1 MAEYYKDALRL
12 GQKEYKN
19 AVAKNEPGTLPALD
33 DILADVK
40 TAGVVELGLVQ
51 IPVER
56 IVGTKSPG
64 RVAAFAP
71 NFMPILEE
79 NTEFAQ
85 KWKALCEAHLDEG
98 IRDAVKAYEYMNKY
112 YIEEGNKRVSVLKFF
127 GAYNIPAKVTRILP
141 QRNGDEDIEIYY
153 EFIDFYQYSKVNFI
167 EFTKKGSYLALQ
179 KALGKEPDEEWTDDE
194 QKEFSAAYYYFLKA
208 YTASGGSKLKT
219 TAGDAMLSY
228 IQVYGYKD
236 LIVTDPAD
244 IKKNLGKMWE
254 EVALKQEEVPI
265 DVKLDP
271 PEEKKQSTLLKN
283 LLPSS
288 DPGELIVAFIYDG
301 NPVSSGW
308 VHDHEE
314 GRQHVQ
320 KVFGEKIHT
329 VSYTDAMGD
338 DPLAVIEE
346 AIADGAK
353 LIFTT
358 SPRLLQASL
367 RAAVDHPDIVIMNCS
382 LGTSHRYI
390 RTYYTRMYEVKFILG
405 ALAGTLTESGKL
417 GYVCDYPIY
426 GQIAGINAFA
436 LGAKMTCPKAKV
448 YLEWSGIKGA
458 EVAARSLRD
467 QNIRIISSQDTARFL
482 KDDRMLFGLSY
493 INGEEKR
500 LLANP
505 VWNWGRYYEEILK
518 RYFDKSMKEE
528 YEKSN
533 RALNYYWGISSGVA
547 DVMYSDA
554 LETSSK
560 HFCNLLK
567 DSIVHNLC
575 TPFRTPF
582 ATQSGEIVGEGEPSL
597 TLKEIVTMDYLVE
610 NVIGEIPQYEEL
622 SPMGKATVETA
633 AGIENA
639 QSTVD
644 TASKAEAKAKQAAV
658 ESPTDERKD
667 DDTRREA
674 DE

>member
-12 GQKEYKN
+12 GQKEIK
-19 AVAKNEPGTLPALD
+19 AVAAKDDLALMPALD
-33 DILADVK
+33 EVLAGKK
-40 TAGVVELGLVQ
+40 TAGTVDLGVVQ
-51 IPVER
+51 IPTDR

-85 KWKALCEAHLDEG
+85 KWKALCEAHLAEG
-98 IRDAVKAYEYMNKY
+98 IREPVKAFEYMNKF

-127 GAYNIPAKVTRILP
+127 GAYNIPGRVTRVLP
-141 QRNGDEDIEIYY
+141 ARDGSEEVEIYY
-153 EFIDFYQYSKVNFI
+153 EFLDFYLHSKVNFI
-167 EFTKKGSYLALQ
+167 EFTKKGSYPALQ
-179 KALGKEPDEEWTDDE
+179 KALGKEPDADWTEDD

-208 YTASGGSKLKT
+208 YNASGGAKLKS
-219 TAGDAMLSY
+219 TAADAMLSY
-228 IQVYGYKD
+228 IQVYGYSD

-265 DVKLDP
+265 VVKLDP
-271 PEEKKQSTLLKN
+271 PEEKKPNMLQNLIGQSQIKL
-283 LLPSS
+283 
-288 DPGELIVAFIYDG
+288 VAAFIHDG
-301 NPVSSGW
+301 NPLKSGW

-314 GRQHVQ
+314 GREHIEE
-320 KVFGEKIHT
+320 VFGDGIHT
-329 VSYTDAMGD
+329 VPYYDAMNG
-338 DPLAVIEE
+338 DPLEVINE

-367 RAAVDHPDIVIMNCS
+367 RAAVDHPNIVIMNCS
-382 LGTSHRYI
+382 LGSSHRYI

-405 ALAGTLTESGKL
+405 ALAGTLTETGKL
-417 GYVCDYPIY
+417 GYVCDYPLY

-458 EVAARSLRD
+458 EAAAQSLRE

-482 KDDRMLFGLSY
+482 KDDRWIFGLSY
-493 INGEEKR
+493 INGDEKR

-505 VWNWGRYYEEILK
+505 VWNWGKYYEEIMN
-518 RYFDKSMKEE
+518 RYLDKSMQEE

-533 RALNYYWGISSGVA
+533 RALNYYWGISTGVA

-554 LETSSK
+554 LSTSSK
-560 HFCNLLK
+560 HFCDLLK

-575 TPFRTPF
+575 TPFRTPLT
-582 ATQSGEIVGEGEPSL
+582 TQSGEIIGEGEPSL
-597 TLKEIVTMDYLVE
+597 TLEQIVTMDYLVD

-622 SPMGKATVETA
+622 SPMGKATVDTA

-639 QSTVD
+639 QSTAD
-644 TASKAEAKAKQAAV
+644 PSAPKAETKSAETKVTA
-658 ESPTDERKD
+658 ESREVDE
-667 DDTRREA
+667 
-674 DE
+674 

>member
-12 GQKEYKN
+12 GQKEYK
-19 AVAKNEPGTLPALD
+19 AAAAKGETGSLPALD
-33 DILADVK
+33 DILANAK
-40 TAGVVELGLVQ
+40 TAGSVDLGVVQ
-51 IPVER
+51 IPAER

-79 NTEFAQ
+79 TTEFAQ
-85 KWKALCEAHLDEG
+85 KWKALCDAHLSEG
-98 IRDAVKAYEYMNKY
+98 IRDPVKAYEYMNRY

-127 GAYNIPAKVTRILP
+127 GAYNIPGQVIRILP
-141 QRNGDEDIEIYY
+141 EKDGSDAVEIYY
-153 EFIDFYQYSKVNFI
+153 EFVDFSRYSHINFI
-167 EFTKKGSYLALQ
+167 EFSKKGSYLALQ
-179 KALGKEPDEEWTDDE
+179 KAMKKEPDEVWSEDE

-208 YTASGGSKLKT
+208 YTASGGAKLQS

-228 IQVYGYKD
+228 IQIYGYDD
-236 LIVTDPAD
+236 LILTDPAD
-244 IKKNLGKMWE
+244 IKKNLSKMWE
-254 EVALKQEEVPI
+254 EVALKQEEAPI
-265 DVKLDP
+265 ELKLDP
-271 PEEKKQSTLLKN
+271 AEEKKPTMFQN
-283 LLPSS
+283 LFSPMAPMAADLV
-288 DPGELIVAFIYDG
+288 VAFLYDG
-301 NPVSSGW
+301 SPLKSGW

-314 GRQHVQ
+314 GRLHIQ
-320 KVFGEKIHT
+320 KTFGDKIHT
-329 VSYTDAMGD
+329 MPYYDVMEGN
-338 DPLAVIEE
+338 PLDVIEE
-346 AIADGAK
+346 AIADGSK

-382 LGTSHRYI
+382 LGSSHRYI

-436 LGAKMTCPKAKV
+436 LGAQMTCPKAKV

-458 EVAARSLRD
+458 EEAARSLRD

-482 KDDRMLFGLSY
+482 KDDRLSFGLSY
-493 INGEEKR
+493 VSGDEKR

-505 VWNWGRYYEEILK
+505 VWKWGVYYEEILR
-518 RYFDKSMKEE
+518 RYLDKSMQEE

-533 RALNYYWGISSGVA
+533 KALNYYWGMSAGVA

-554 LETSSK
+554 LATSSK
-560 HFCNLLK
+560 HFANLLK
-567 DSIVHNLC
+567 DSIIHNIC
-575 TPFRTPF
+575 TPFRTPLT
-582 ATQSGEIVGEGEPSL
+582 TQSGEVIGEGEPSL
-597 TLKEIVTMDYLVE
+597 TLEQVITMDYLVE

-622 SPMGKATVETA
+622 SPMGKATVDTA
-633 AGIENA
+633 GVESA
-639 QSTVD
+639 QSTAD
-644 TASKAEAKAKQAAV
+644 TSSKPAPAAK
-658 ESPTDERKD
+658 
-667 DDTRREA
+667 EA